1 MKNLISPSVHL
12 VGAPDTP
19 TPGVVQGFLAAWNG
33 LDNYALQERSLALLF
48 QTFCPE
54 NTTLEHV
61 LLKVS
66 ALNDFY
72 STNIFNTYAVARHIV
87 GLKIDPL
94 LAKADKDLVNILAQV
109 PIGGKVRNFYSFATK
124 YCNHHRSDEYPIY
137 DQYVE
142 KMLLY
147 FGKADHFAGFTKPEL
162 KQYSRFLDIILA
174 FRTHYGLGDFSLRQI
189 DIYLWLGGKKA
200 FPPKYAGA

>member
-1 MKNLISPSVHL
+1 MPLKQIAT
-12 VGAPDTP
+12 APEPP
-19 TPGVVQGFLAAWNG
+19 TPDVVQQFLTTWDG

-48 QTFCPE
+48 QTFCPR

-87 GLKIDPL
+87 GLNIDPL
-94 LAKADKDLVNILAQV
+94 LAKADKVLVNALAQV
-109 PIGGKVRNFYSFATK
+109 PIGGKIRNFYSFATK
-124 YCNHHRSDEYPIY
+124 YCNHHRSDDYPIY

-147 FGKADHFAGFTKPEL
+147 FGKADRFTEFTKPEL
-162 KQYSRFLDIILA
+162 KQYDRFLEIILA
-174 FRTHYGLGDFSLRQI
+174 FRSHYGLTAFSLRQI
-189 DIYLWLGGKKA
+189 DIYLWLGGKRA